1 MEYYDKLREKYD
13 EKNFKQDSLKN
24 FREEG
29 KMKLHLIFIK

>member
-1 MEYYDKLREKYD
+1 MEYYDKLREKY
-13 EKNFKQDSLKN
+13 EEFLQDSLKN